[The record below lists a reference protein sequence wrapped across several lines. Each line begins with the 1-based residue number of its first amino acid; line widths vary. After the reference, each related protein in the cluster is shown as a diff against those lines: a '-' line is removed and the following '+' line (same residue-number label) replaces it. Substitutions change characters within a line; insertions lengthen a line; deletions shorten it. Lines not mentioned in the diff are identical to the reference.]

1 MKSGENDIVS
11 MMRGYN
17 NGREKLEA
25 LRAREI
31 RESDIVKSLSLFDS
45 LFRMAINNQIN
56 TRPTALTKQMR
67 AYLGV
72 DR

>member
-1 MKSGENDIVS
+1 MKSDENDIVS
-11 MMRGYN
+11 MMRGYD
-17 NGREKLEA
+17 NGRERFA
-25 LRAREI
+25 DLRARDI

-45 LFRMAINNQIN
+45 LFKMAIKNQIN
-56 TRPTALTKQMR
+56 TRPTPLSKQMR